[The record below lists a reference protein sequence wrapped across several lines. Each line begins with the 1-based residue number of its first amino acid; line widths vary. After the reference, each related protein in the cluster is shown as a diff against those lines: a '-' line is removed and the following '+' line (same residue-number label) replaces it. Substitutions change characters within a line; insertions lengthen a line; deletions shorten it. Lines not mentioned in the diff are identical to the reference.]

1 MRKLWVAG
9 TAVLLVLAVTAIA
22 WAQAQGEVT
31 NTYKVD
37 GSTSP
42 AREGSAK
49 RPVPIGINFDYEVG
63 TTDGRRPSPIEKYS
77 IRFGGVQVNQNAAAR
92 CPDATVQN
100 QGPTG
105 CPAGSIIGSGYIE
118 NATGDRN
125 NPNDQSIPCNASVQ
139 VINGTGTGGNLY
151 VAGSPNSS
159 DERTRCTIELAAAIP
174 FRFVRRAGAIA
185 LEFEVPDSL
194 LHPLPTLSNAVKR
207 VRSTVRRI
215 TRRIRG
221 KRRGFFESRG
231 PCPRNRRLITVV
243 FTPENGETATAQ
255 DRAPCR

>member
-9 TAVLLVLAVTAIA
+9 VAAVMLFAVAAIA
-22 WAQAQGEVT
+22 YAQGEVT
-31 NTYKVD
+31 NTYTVD

-42 AREGSAK
+42 AREGSA
-49 RPVPIGINFDYEVG
+49 RNPIPIGIDFDYTVG
-63 TTDGRRPSPIEKYS
+63 TTDNRRPSPIEKYS
-77 IRFGGVQVNQNAAAR
+77 IRFGGVQVNQAVAPR
-92 CPDATVQN
+92 CSKSRLENGGPDN
-100 QGPTG
+100 
-105 CPAGSIIGSGYIE
+105 CPNGSVVGSGFIE

-125 NPNDQSIPCNASVQ
+125 NPNDQSVQCNASVD
-139 VINGTGTGGNLY
+139 VVNGPGTGGFLW
-151 VAGSPNSS
+151 VAGSPNST
-159 DERTRCTIELAAAIP
+159 DPRTRCAIELASAIP
-174 FRFVRRAGAIA
+174 FRFVRRGAAIA

-207 VRSTVRRI
+207 VSSKVRRI

-221 KRRGFFESRG
+221 KRRGYFESRG

-243 FTPENGETATAQ
+243 FDPEEGEQATAQ

>member
-1 MRKLWVAG
+1 MRKLWIAGAAIVTMLTVA
-9 TAVLLVLAVTAIA
+9 AIA
-22 WAQAQGEVT
+22 MAQQGEVT

-42 AREGSAK
+42 AREGSK
-49 RPVPIGINFDYEVG
+49 RNPLPIAINFDYNVG

-77 IRFGGVQVNQNAAAR
+77 IRFGGVQVNQAAAAR
-92 CPDATVQN
+92 CPNATVQS
-100 QGPTG
+100 GPDN
-105 CPAGSIIGSGYIE
+105 CPPGSIVGSGYIE
-118 NATGDRN
+118 NATGARD
-125 NPNDQSIPCNASVQ
+125 NPNDQSVVCNASVQ
-139 VINGTGTGGNLY
+139 VINGPGTGGNLY

-159 DERTRCTIELAAAIP
+159 DERTRCAIELASAIP
-174 FRFVRRAGAIA
+174 FRFVRRGAAIA

-207 VRSTVRRI
+207 VQSRVRRI

-221 KRRGFFESRG
+221 KRRGFFESVG
-231 PCPRNRRLITVV
+231 PCRRNRRLITVV
-243 FTPENGETATAQ
+243 FDPEEGEQATAQ

>member
-1 MRKLWVAG
+1 MRKLWVVGA
-9 TAVLLVLAVTAIA
+9 AAMLVLALAAVAIGQTA
-22 WAQAQGEVT
+22 VT

-42 AREGSAK
+42 AREGSAQN
-49 RPVPIGINFDYEVG
+49 PVPIEIDFDYEVG
-63 TTDGRRPSPIEKYS
+63 EVENRRPDVIKKYS
-77 IRFGGVQVNQNAAAR
+77 IRFGGVQVNQNVAAR
-92 CPDATVQN
+92 CSKATLDNEGPD
-100 QGPTG
+100 G
-105 CPAGSIIGSGYIE
+105 CPNGAIVGSGFIE
-118 NATGDRN
+118 NETGNRSD
-125 NPNDQSIPCNASVQ
+125 PNDKSIACNASVR
-139 VINGTGTGGNLY
+139 VINGPGTGGNLY
-151 VAGSPNSS
+151 VAGSPNST
-159 DERTRCTIELAAAIP
+159 DPRTKCAIELAAAIP

-194 LHPLPTLSNAVKR
+194 THPLPTLSNAVRR

-243 FTPENGETATAQ
+243 FTPEQGEQATAQ